1 MLHGVT
7 EGNIHAQPVPQSRCF
22 EACTSGWMDGSP
34 PSAWSAVEV
43 PRVSGCPALLS
54 INVLV
59 VLHAEGFLGPAGGSC
74 WAQTQAGAV
83 QWGSRTALTS
93 WLAGLQQQGHVCC
106 RGCSEDGAR
115 MGPELHAAT
124 QFTVL
129 SIHCTLAPRFYFM
142 GVQVMEQWVGQGL
155 GKLLSLQHPQL
166 WGGCSSS
173 SDGDQWHRLGNSLEL
188 PPICPCPLELL
199 LPSLGGMVAG
209 QGGAS
214 PGLRTQHRST
224 QHILWRRCRNQL
236 PGAVSAGLPR
246 AGQLLSDPFPP
257 QLARRGV
264 WLTLGA
270 VWGLLAHHSRP
281 PPALQGRGRCR
292 QYLPSKAEKLL
303 CCVGSRRRVPV
314 PSLLP
319 RSARR
324 FPEHPPT
331 GDKAAGT
338 PRAVV
343 CS

>member
-1 MLHGVT
+1 
-7 EGNIHAQPVPQSRCF
+7 
-22 EACTSGWMDGSP
+22 MDGSP

-93 WLAGLQQQGHVCC
+93 WLTGLQQQGHVCC

-166 WGGCSSS
+166 WGLQFFIRWGSVAPSWEQPGAAS
-173 SDGDQWHRLGNSLEL
+173 HLSL
-188 PPICPCPLELL
+188 PPGAAASFP
-199 LPSLGGMVAG
+199 GGDGGRAG
-209 QGGAS
+209 GSQPGAEGS
-214 PGLRTQHRST
+214 ARST

-338 PRAVV
+338 LRAVV

>member
-59 VLHAEGFLGPAGGSC
+59 VLHAQGFLGPAGGSC

-93 WLAGLQQQGHVCC
+93 WLTGLQQQGHVCC

-115 MGPELHAAT
+115 MGPELHAAM

-166 WGGCSSS
+166 WGLQFFIRWGSVAPSWEQPGAAS
-173 SDGDQWHRLGNSLEL
+173 HLSL
-188 PPICPCPLELL
+188 PPGAAASFP
-199 LPSLGGMVAG
+199 GGDGGRAG
-209 QGGAS
+209 GSQ
-214 PGLRTQHRST
+214 
-224 QHILWRRCRNQL
+224 
-236 PGAVSAGLPR
+236 PGAEDSAPQHAAHPVEEVQKSAPR
-246 AGQLLSDPFPP
+246 CCE
-257 QLARRGV
+257 RR
-264 WLTLGA
+264 T
-270 VWGLLAHHSRP
+270 S
-281 PPALQGRGRCR
+281 QGW
-292 QYLPSKAEKLL
+292 
-303 CCVGSRRRVPV
+303 
-314 PSLLP
+314 
-319 RSARR
+319 
-324 FPEHPPT
+324 
-331 GDKAAGT
+331 AA
-338 PRAVV
+338 AF
-343 CS
+343 